1 MYRTRLAPQPN
12 GRSRFFRTFS
22 FLHESCFPNPQT
34 PFRVTL
40 FFLLLLIAY
49 LFPLTG
55 KRRTKTP
62 PKTNK
67 KRGGGKRKATQSE
80 IFHSYVLSLST
91 DYLYIKGGRV
101 LKLVTE
107 FIENIFHAKQFSP
120 VRLSR
125 GKRDRGIFQIRIRKT
140 RRSASI

>member
-67 KRGGGKRKATQSE
+67 KRGGEKESDAIRN
-80 IFHSYVLSLST
+80 FSLLRSFSF
-91 DYLYIKGGRV
+91 YRLFIYKGGTRV
-101 LKLVTE
+101 ETRHRIYRKYFSRET
-107 FIENIFHAKQFSP
+107 IFARPIIK
-120 VRLSR
+120 
-125 GKRDRGIFQIRIRKT
+125 RKT
-140 RRSASI
+140 RSWNISDTHT

>member
-67 KRGGGKRKATQSE
+67 KRGGKKESDAIQN
-80 IFHSYVLSLST
+80 FSLLRSFSF
-91 DYLYIKGGRV
+91 YRLFIYKGGTRV
-101 LKLVTE
+101 ETRHRIYRKYFSRET
-107 FIENIFHAKQFSP
+107 IFARPIIK
-120 VRLSR
+120 
-125 GKRDRGIFQIRIRKT
+125 RKT
-140 RRSASI
+140 RSWNISDTHT

>member
-67 KRGGGKRKATQSE
+67 KRGGKKESDAIRN
-80 IFHSYVLSLST
+80 FSLLRSFSF
-91 DYLYIKGGRV
+91 YRLFIYKGGTRV
-101 LKLVTE
+101 ETRHRIYRKYFSRET
-107 FIENIFHAKQFSP
+107 IFARPIIK
-120 VRLSR
+120 
-125 GKRDRGIFQIRIRKT
+125 RKT
-140 RRSASI
+140 RSWNISDTHT

>member
-91 DYLYIKGGRV
+91 DYLYIKGTRV
-101 LKLVTE
+101 ETRHRIYRKYFSRET
-107 FIENIFHAKQFSP
+107 IFARPIIK
-120 VRLSR
+120 
-125 GKRDRGIFQIRIRKT
+125 RKT
-140 RRSASI
+140 RSWNISDTHT